1 MKNGINIHE
10 EYEKEKNIKVMNETF
25 DKNQRKWIMF
35 EFHDSIN
42 SIEAVMIEC
51 CNYYKTKN
59 NEQFDISLFSV
70 QLTKFISYFFFL
82 PLSPYNIV

>member
-10 EYEKEKNIKVMNETF
+10 EYEKEKNIKEMNETF

-59 NEQFDISLFSV
+59 NEQFDISYEKLKKNM
-70 QLTKFISYFFFL
+70 QDLKNREEISIL
-82 PLSPYNIV
+82 NIM

>member
-59 NEQFDISLFSV
+59 NEQFDISYEKLKRNI
-70 QLTKFISYFFFL
+70 QDLKNREEISIL
-82 PLSPYNIV
+82 NIM